1 MQILLIEDDRRIAD
15 LFTRGLTEEGHRV
28 EHVTDLLCAQ
38 ARLELSELDL
48 LIRRPFVARRR
59 RPRLWCS
66 RRWTVW
72 RTASRGFWR
81 RR

>member
-1 MQILLIEDDRRIAD
+1 MQILPTEDDRRIAD

-48 LIRRPFVARRR
+48 LIVD
-59 RPRLWCS
+59 RLLPDGDGLAL
-66 RRWTVW
+66 VL
-72 RTASRGFWR
+72 TAMDRVEDRIEGLFWR